1 MRAFIIIF
9 TVAILTGCVGPTVP
23 VQGYNGLT
31 VPPSTWRTQNYRV
44 PGENTGLLLLQR
56 DTGMRGAAC
65 KPGISLDGEDIARI
79 DVGQKLEIHLNAG
92 RYLVRANPNP
102 NCAASVA
109 ETYVE
114 IAESGTT
121 AYRLGFVDRQM
132 ILVPAGQ

>member
-1 MRAFIIIF
+1 MF
-9 TVAILTGCVGPTVP
+9 V
-23 VQGYNGLT
+23 
-31 VPPSTWRTQNYRV
+31 
-44 PGENTGLLLLQR
+44 LQR

-79 DVGQKLEIHLNAG
+79 DVGQKLEMHLNAG

-114 IAESGTT
+114 ISEGNTT
-121 AYRLGFVDRQM
+121 TYRLGFVDRTM